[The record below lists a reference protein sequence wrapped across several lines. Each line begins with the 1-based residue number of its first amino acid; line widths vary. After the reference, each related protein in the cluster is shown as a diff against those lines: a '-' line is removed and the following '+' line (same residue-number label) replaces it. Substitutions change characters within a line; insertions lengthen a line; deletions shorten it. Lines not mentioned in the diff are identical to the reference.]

1 MPVQT
6 PPHKIACNHCGWS
19 TYRPGHGDVITP
31 MDQHLMLNCCPRCGS
46 RYLEM
51 RRLSIIE
58 QALVAPVVEMAK
70 ILRRRVR

>member
-31 MDQHLMLNCCPRCGS
+31 MDQHLMLNCCPKCGS
-46 RYLEM
+46 HDLEM
-51 RRLSIIE
+51 RMLNPLE
-58 QALVAPVVEMAK
+58 QALAGPLISLMQNLK
-70 ILRRRVR
+70 QRR

>member
-31 MDQHLMLNCCPRCGS
+31 MDQHLMLNCCPKCGS
-46 RYLEM
+46 RDLEM
-51 RRLSIIE
+51 RMLNPLE
-58 QALVAPVVEMAK
+58 QVFAGPLISLMQN
-70 ILRRRVR
+70 LRHRR

>member
-31 MDQHLMLNCCPRCGS
+31 MDRPLLLDCCPKCGS
-46 RYLEM
+46 KDMEM
-51 RRLSIIE
+51 RVLNSVE
-58 QALVAPVVEMAK
+58 QVLIGPWFDLAK
-70 ILRRRVR
+70 AMKRAR